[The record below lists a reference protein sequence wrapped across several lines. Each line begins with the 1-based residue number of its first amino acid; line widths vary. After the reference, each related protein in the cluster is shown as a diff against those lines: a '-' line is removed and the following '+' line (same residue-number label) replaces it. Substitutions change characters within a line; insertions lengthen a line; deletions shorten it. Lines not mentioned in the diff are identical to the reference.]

1 MKVGQVCARTTSMIK
16 ACTWRFLA
24 SLITVVLVLIMTG
37 EMHLAAKVGALDV
50 IVKLVVYYLH
60 ERTWLWVGRKRGDA

>member
-1 MKVGQVCARTTSMIK
+1 MKKIGTVSARTTSMIK

-50 IVKLVVYYLH
+50 IIKLIVYYLH
-60 ERTWLWVGRKRGDA
+60 ERTWLWVGEKRA